1 MLNMVKVAEENAMAW
16 WSASRKAVPKP
27 LRRGFDS
34 LFMLIG
40 WMLWKERNARTFDR
54 EGCSARELLCK
65 IEDEA
70 KFWVLAGNR
79 HLALLEQRRLTLVAT

>member
-27 LRRGFDS
+27 LRRGFHS

-40 WMLWKERNARTFDR
+40 WML
-54 EGCSARELLCK
+54 
-65 IEDEA
+65 
-70 KFWVLAGNR
+70 
-79 HLALLEQRRLTLVAT
+79 